1 MKTLIKVMLT
11 LGVSITLPCIMAK
24 AVERIAII
32 NNVTRITEQNAP
44 PVNLNQQGNI
54 DSLIQYFQY
63 TTKSLKDDISGLSEA
78 QLQFSPGEGKWSIGQ
93 CLEHIIS
100 SESMLFEMAKKEL
113 GKAPQPDRK
122 NEVKT
127 TDQGLI
133 NMMIDRSQKFQA
145 PKELQPTG
153 KYKNSTVAIKDF
165 LVAREPVLLYIKNAN
180 IDDLRNHISEYP
192 TGVVDG
198 YQNLLFIAA
207 HCARHTKQI
216 EEVIANPNF
225 PKK

>member
-1 MKTLIKVMLT
+1 MKTLKKFMLT
-11 LGVSITLPCIMAK
+11 LSVGILFTFMATSSLAYNFYTVKSSKSIQK
-24 AVERIAII
+24 NDRAIS
-32 NNVTRITEQNAP
+32 
-44 PVNLNQQGNI
+44 LNQYGNI
-54 DSLIQYFQY
+54 DSLLQYFQF
-63 TTKSLKDDISGLSEA
+63 TTQLLKDDISGLSEA
-78 QLQFSPGEGKWSIGQ
+78 QLQFSPGEGKWSISQ
-93 CLEHIIS
+93 CLEHIIL

-113 GKAPQPDRK
+113 EKVAQPDRK

-127 TDQGLI
+127 TDQDLI
-133 NMMIDRSQKFQA
+133 NMLTDRSQKFKA

-153 KYKNSTVAIKDF
+153 KYNNSKTAINDF
-165 LVAREPVLLYIKNAN
+165 LAARELILLYIKNAN
-180 IDDLRNHISEYP
+180 LEDLRNHISEYP

-216 EEVIANPNF
+216 EEVKTNPNF